1 VVSAVGGHVWF
12 LRSELAKV
20 ESAEEHR
27 KARTMI
33 DTLIRPASP
42 AEPADVQTTTEKS
55 AARSTRRGRL
65 WVLLHA
71 QALLSG
77 RGSDVDFVEDDR
89 RRMGG
94 S

>member
-1 VVSAVGGHVWF
+1 
-12 LRSELAKV
+12 
-20 ESAEEHR
+20 
-27 KARTMI
+27 MI
-33 DTLIRPASP
+33 DTQIRPASP
-42 AEPADVQTTTEKS
+42 VDKADVQTTTAKS
-55 AARSTRRGRL
+55 AAGTRRGRL

-77 RGSDVDFVEDDR
+77 PASEADFVEDDR

>member
-1 VVSAVGGHVWF
+1 
-12 LRSELAKV
+12 
-20 ESAEEHR
+20 
-27 KARTMI
+27 MI
-33 DTLIRPASP
+33 DTQIRPASP
-42 AEPADVQTTTEKS
+42 VDKANVQTTTAKS
-55 AARSTRRGRL
+55 AAGRTRRGRL

-77 RGSDVDFVEDDR
+77 PASEADFVEDDR